1 MADYRLARIKSQL
14 QIEIS
19 DILRNM
25 KDPRIGFA
33 TVTAVDVS
41 GDMRHVKV
49 FVSIMGD
56 EEEQKESLKALQ
68 NAEGFVR
75 TEVGQRVPL
84 RHTPEVIFRLD
95 GSMQHGANINRILK
109 SLERGENS

>member
-1 MADYRLARIKSQL
+1 MTDHRLARIKSQM

-49 FVSIMGD
+49 FVSVMGT
-56 EEEQKESLKALQ
+56 EEEQQESMKALD
-68 NAEGFVR
+68 NAAGFIR
-75 TEVGQRVPL
+75 SEVGQRVPL

-109 SLERGENS
+109 SLERGEKI